1 MSNPRTQAWLY
12 LIVGILAV
20 IAGSIYLLV
29 DLGQGGSWML
39 FDAAIV
45 AMGVFGIVQGVRSFT
60 RLKQLDQ
67 AAKTDPPDVTNVP

>member
-1 MSNPRTQAWLY
+1 MSNPKTQAWLY

-45 AMGVFGIVQGVRSFT
+45 AMGIFGIVQGVRSFA

-67 AAKTDPPDVTNVP
+67 AKADPPDVTSGP